1 MQPPAV
7 QKLEQPTQ
15 LSLAQRQPH
24 GSTANGRTPRSPVI
38 LSL

>member
-15 LSLAQRQPH
+15 LSQWQPH
-24 GSTANGRTPRSPVI
+24 GSTANGRTLRFPVI
-38 LSL
+38 LSA